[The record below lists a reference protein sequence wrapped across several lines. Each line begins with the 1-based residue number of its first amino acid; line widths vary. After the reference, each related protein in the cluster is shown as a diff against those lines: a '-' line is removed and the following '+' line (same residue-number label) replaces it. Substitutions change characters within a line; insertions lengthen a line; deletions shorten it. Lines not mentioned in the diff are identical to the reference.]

1 MLLPHRRSGLTDP
14 GPSAR
19 LPDRYWLCHH
29 GLSDARPVTGPM
41 PLGTLLPT
49 DPEWPW
55 RCRDEDHD
63 RLREHVRQ
71 HP

>member
-19 LPDRYWLCHH
+19 LPDRHGLCHH

-49 DPEWPW
+49 DPKWPL
-55 RCRDEDHD
+55 E
-63 RLREHVRQ
+63 V
-71 HP
+71 